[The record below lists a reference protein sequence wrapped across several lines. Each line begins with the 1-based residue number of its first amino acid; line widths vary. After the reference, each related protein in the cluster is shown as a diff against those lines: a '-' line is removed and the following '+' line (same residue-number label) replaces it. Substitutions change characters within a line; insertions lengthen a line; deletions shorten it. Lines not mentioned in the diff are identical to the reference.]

1 MKKNSKNKIQ
11 NSKLIQS
18 PIPNPQSPKA
28 AFLRDESFL
37 WGLMAYKALKANGL
51 PFELIRAEDIK
62 KGRLKNYAMLF
73 VPGGWASNKIK
84 ALGGKGLSEIKKF
97 VRSGGNYLGFC
108 GGAGLATLDGIGLLN
123 VKRKPTKERVPSFSG
138 RIHLNINKHP
148 IFTDSP
154 IHLSSTPGGP
164 LSFLPP
170 LLPPLIRG
178 GIGGV

>member
-108 GGAGLATLDGIGLLN
+108 GGAGLA
-123 VKRKPTKERVPSFSG
+123 
-138 RIHLNINKHP
+138 
-148 IFTDSP
+148 
-154 IHLSSTPGGP
+154 
-164 LSFLPP
+164 
-170 LLPPLIRG
+170 
-178 GIGGV
+178 